1 MDFTFEQIK
10 LRKPVWVAF
19 SDLFLDT
26 DVTLI
31 YSDIA
36 QVCADSEY
44 SAAELKEILFEEV
57 APVVSGNLMSI
68 AGEWAGFN
76 EDWLVKQITKPKTI
90 FSSKVFYFL
99 KPRNFG
105 LNRYIRGHWKV
116 IEPKVLACRGNT

>member
-1 MDFTFEQIK
+1 LDFTFEQIK

-31 YSDIA
+31 YGDIA

-68 AGEWAGFN
+68 AGEWAAFN

-90 FSSKVFYFL
+90 FRSKVFYFL

-105 LNRYIRGHWKV
+105 LNGYIRGHWKV
-116 IEPKVLACRGNT
+116 IEPQILACRGNT

>member
-1 MDFTFEQIK
+1 LDFTFEQIK

-31 YSDIA
+31 YGDIA

-90 FSSKVFYFL
+90 FRSKVFYFL

-105 LNRYIRGHWKV
+105 LNGYIRGHWKV
-116 IEPKVLACRGNT
+116 IEPQILACRGNT